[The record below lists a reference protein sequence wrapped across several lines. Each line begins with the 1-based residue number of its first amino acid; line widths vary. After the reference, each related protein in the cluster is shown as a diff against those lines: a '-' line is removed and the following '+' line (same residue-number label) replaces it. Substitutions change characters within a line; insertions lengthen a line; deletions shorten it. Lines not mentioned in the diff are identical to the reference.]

1 MKADQLPVFSRTS
14 FVKFEA
20 IHNLQT
26 GFPHGYQQSY
36 PQADRQLVFEIF
48 NSESRPDLTF

>member
-1 MKADQLPVFSRTS
+1 MTS

-36 PQADRQLVFEIF
+36 PQVDRQPVFELF
-48 NSESRPDLTF
+48 NYETHADLTF